1 MGSRRRL
8 DERRREVFLETL
20 RRTGSVSAASAAAT
34 PHSDG
39 GKENRAGYRTFLDE
53 IKRRPEFAQQVE
65 EAKQHALGLV
75 EETIARRAM
84 TPEKTPIFQKG
95 ELVGYRESYR
105 DANQLLLRLA
115 ERLSPEAWASKK
127 HIKGEVEHR
136 HEHRVGIVMFRVE
149 AEDVMLLDDESERE
163 LLIEL
168 LSKINKLKEEN
179 DGRRALPAP
188 GATSDEGQ
196 SRVVDCRRT

>member
-1 MGSRRRL
+1 M
-8 DERRREVFLETL
+8 
-20 RRTGSVSAASAAAT
+20 AAACSACT
-34 PHSDG
+34 PHSDN
-39 GKENRAGYRTFLDE
+39 KEGRPGHRTIIDA
-53 IKRRPEFAQQVE
+53 IRRDPEFASQVE

-136 HEHRVGIVMFRVE
+136 HDHRVGILMFRVE

-196 SRVVDCRRT
+196 SRVVD